1 MKNTKFILASASP
14 RRYELLGELGIVPIV
29 CPTDADETIT
39 EKLSPEET
47 VELLSKRKADA
58 YTKELAEGEILIT
71 ADTVVALG
79 NEILGKPA
87 DREDA
92 INMLSSLSDTEHIVC
107 TGITLSSKDK
117 SVTAHDTTTVS
128 FREMSREETEAYVDT
143 GDPMDKAGAYGIQ
156 GEAGK
161 FVKSISGSL
170 NNVIGLPT
178 ELIKIILSSEFDIK
192 F

>member
-14 RRYELLGELGIVPIV
+14 RRFELLGELGITPLV
-29 CPTDADETIT
+29 CPTDADERID
-39 EKLSPEET
+39 EPLSPAET
-47 VELLSKRKADA
+47 VELLSKRKAEA
-58 YTKELAEGEILIT
+58 YNKPLEENEILIT

-79 NEILGKPA
+79 NTILGKPS
-87 DREDA
+87 DYNDA
-92 INMLSSLSDTEHIVC
+92 VNMLTSLSDTEHIVC
-107 TGITLSSKDK
+107 TGVTVSSAEK
-117 SVTAHDTTTVS
+117 SLTAHDVTAVG
-128 FREMSREETEAYVDT
+128 FREMSTQEIKAYVDS

-178 ELIKIILSSEFDIK
+178 ELIKKILTEEFNIE